1 MKFAVFDIW
10 GDFAHFRKYYTATSP
25 LTFSFPTPTSV
36 LGMIGAILGID
47 RNEYLKQLGGEKTKL
62 AIQILSPV
70 KKVRFGLNLINTK
83 EKKFTLYRSK
93 HHEPRIQVR
102 AEFIKKPKYR
112 IYLNHQDESII
123 SSLESRLKSHRT
135 FYTLS
140 LGLSNLLADFQYVGT
155 YESQEQRS
163 DDFIEI
169 SSVIPVSKILDIK
182 FENGK
187 RYLKEEGVPVEMKQ
201 DRTVERREDILFEDR
216 GQDIKAKVKSF
227 YKVADRNIVLI

>member
-10 GDFAHFRKYYTATSP
+10 GDFAHFRKYYTTTSP

-112 IYLNHQDESII
+112 IYINHQDESII
-123 SSLESRLKSHRT
+123 SRLESCLKSHRT

-155 YESQEQRS
+155 YESQEQRA

-201 DRTVERREDILFEDR
+201 DRTVERREDILFEDS